1 MALGQVHT
9 DTVGHVEPTIRQ
21 TALEPSIKN
30 YREQLDIETDDMI
43 GCVVNEQ
50 KRRHFGKKKCARM
63 KMSRAAGVWERCE
76 RSSSQQN
83 HGWSPERNKNN
94 KKKVK

>member
-9 DTVGHVEPTIRQ
+9 NTVGHVEPTIRQ

-30 YREQLDIETDDMI
+30 YREQLEIETDDMI

-50 KRRHFGKKKCARM
+50 KIRHFGKKKVRTHEDVTGSWGLGAL
-63 KMSRAAGVWERCE
+63 
-76 RSSSQQN
+76 
-83 HGWSPERNKNN
+83 
-94 KKKVK
+94 